1 MGTDCLFDYRLDHGI
16 FLRLEVHQIIGT
28 SEIPDRD
35 SAISFNRRLPHAVPY
50 PWRCWQGS
58 AIFLPPSLGTARR
71 REGNPRIFP
80 SLFDDTML
88 LDKIL
93 RKIWDILNVILCI
106 EYRANEIT
114 LIILNIS
121 FGFRDKKKVEKLH

>member
-50 PWRCWQGS
+50 P
-58 AIFLPPSLGTARR
+58 
-71 REGNPRIFP
+71 
-80 SLFDDTML
+80 
-88 LDKIL
+88 
-93 RKIWDILNVILCI
+93 
-106 EYRANEIT
+106 
-114 LIILNIS
+114 
-121 FGFRDKKKVEKLH
+121 